1 MKTGGLMEITLPNFY
16 TIFTV
21 CSQVFLWTLIVL
33 AFFGIMV
40 GLYEVIAKSYCKKDK
55 EKQNFKTTIKK
66 PFLKIYKE

>member
-40 GLYEVIAKSYCKKDK
+40 GLYEVITTSYCKKYK

-66 PFLKIYKE
+66 SFLKIYKE